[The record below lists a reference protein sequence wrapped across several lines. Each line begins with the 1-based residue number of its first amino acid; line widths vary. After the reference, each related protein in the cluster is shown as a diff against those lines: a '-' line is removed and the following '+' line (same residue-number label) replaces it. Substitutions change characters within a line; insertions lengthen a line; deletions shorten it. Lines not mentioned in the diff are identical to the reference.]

1 MTPSPS
7 RDAWLQHGLRRR
19 GLWRIAQQ
27 GLPAGLALLAWAGS
41 AQAIDP
47 ASPSQRATAQQV
59 AQTGVPL
66 SALAPD
72 APASHTVRSGD
83 TLWSIAKAMDPEAD
97 PRAGVSAIRALN
109 ELSPAAHLIPG
120 QALLLPSES

>member
-1 MTPSPS
+1 MCSIEHPFEQLPQGVTVAATSLSP
-7 RDAWLQHGLRRR
+7 QHISPLRLTRR
-19 GLWRIAQQ
+19 GRALITTLAV
-27 GLPAGLALLAWAGS
+27 LALILLGFMRGGAAFGQS
-41 AQAIDP
+41 A
-47 ASPSQRATAQQV
+47 PSAPVRVIVQQ
-59 AQTGVPL
+59 
-66 SALAPD
+66 
-72 APASHTVRSGD
+72 GD